1 MKIEAA
7 FYAVEIADTG
17 SFSQAARN
25 LYLSQPNLS
34 YAVRQLEQEL
44 GVKLFDRHSG
54 GASVTPEGQEIIER
68 FRIIRREYE
77 EINEYAGML
86 HLARKSLWIGSMS
99 SSRGAAAFYQFV
111 SRHSGEAVSLSF
123 QHFTTLDEVIRLLC
137 CSRLDLALFG
147 VLSLSRKIALSKF
160 AAAGVE
166 YHLLGKDEVCAVV
179 GEKNPLSRGGGV
191 IRMEDLYPYVGVQYG
206 TAADNPDH
214 ALLHAS
220 GLGVHI
226 KGEICVTDGGSF
238 FDIIRSSEAFGLV
251 VASEEHFRRYSRNA
265 EGLKIL
271 RIEDCSLQ
279 GEYYWVKTRAGGL
292 SDYAEEFLGILEK
305 LY

>member
-86 HLARKSLWIGSMS
+86 HPARKSLWIGSMS
-99 SSRGAAAFYQFV
+99 SSRGAFRSA
-111 SRHSGEAVSLSF
+111 
-123 QHFTTLDEVIRLLC
+123 
-137 CSRLDLALFG
+137 
-147 VLSLSRKIALSKF
+147 LSLAQDCSFKIRR
-160 AAAGVE
+160 
-166 YHLLGKDEVCAVV
+166 C
-179 GEKNPLSRGGGV
+179 GGG
-191 IRMEDLYPYVGVQYG
+191 IPSARE
-206 TAADNPDH
+206 
-214 ALLHAS
+214 
-220 GLGVHI
+220 
-226 KGEICVTDGGSF
+226 
-238 FDIIRSSEAFGLV
+238 R
-251 VASEEHFRRYSRNA
+251 
-265 EGLKIL
+265 
-271 RIEDCSLQ
+271 
-279 GEYYWVKTRAGGL
+279 
-292 SDYAEEFLGILEK
+292 
-305 LY
+305 